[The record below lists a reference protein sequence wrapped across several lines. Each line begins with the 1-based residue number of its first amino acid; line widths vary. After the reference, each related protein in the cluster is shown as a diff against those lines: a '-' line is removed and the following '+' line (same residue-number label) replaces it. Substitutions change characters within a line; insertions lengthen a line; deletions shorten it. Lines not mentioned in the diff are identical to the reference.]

1 MNKSHKNGGRRI
13 PKRPVNLPALNIG
26 QITPKQRFSPEVQS
40 DSYNYSSIFSNLSQS
55 SLSSDD
61 SAIYSPTS
69 SSFSSSS
76 SCSSS
81 PGSSFPVKIH
91 DDCNIFLGNEQNAL
105 DKDFLYS
112 QNITTILSIQSW
124 EIQDKQPHIKYHWIN
139 ANDNSE
145 QDLKSRFDEICNFLK
160 RHEME
165 GNVLVHCQAGISR
178 SATACLA
185 YLMKEKNMSLDTSF
199 VALKKRRE
207 IVCPNFSFL
216 GQLKSWE
223 REIMVEC

>member
-1 MNKSHKNGGRRI
+1 MNKSNKNGGRRI

-26 QITPKQRFSPEVQS
+26 QITSKQRFSPEVQS
-40 DSYNYSSIFSNLSQS
+40 DSYNYSSIFANSSQS
-55 SLSSDD
+55 SLNSND
-61 SAIYSPTS
+61 SAIDSPSSTS
-69 SSFSSSS
+69 SW
-76 SCSSS
+76 SSS

-91 DDCNIFLGNEQNAL
+91 DDCSIFLGCELDAL
-105 DKDFLYS
+105 DKDFLQS

-124 EIQDKQPHIKYHWIN
+124 EIQDKQSHIKYHWIN

-145 QDLKSRFDEICNFLK
+145 QDLKSKFDEICNFLK

-165 GNVLVHCQAGISR
+165 GNNILVHCQAGISR

-216 GQLKSWE
+216 GQLKRWE
-223 REIMVEC
+223 HEIMVEC